1 MKGLVIYKGKYGAT
15 KQYAM
20 WIGQELQ
27 LPVASADRFP
37 VDELSRY
44 DYFIL
49 GSSVYIGKL
58 EIRKWLK
65 KNFNILLSKKIFFF
79 QVAASPVGQIEKRE
93 SYNKASLPTTILE
106 KIQFYYLPGRMIVR
120 NLSAWDRFM
129 LKMGAKL
136 TKDPVEKKK
145 MLTDFN
151 DVKKENII
159 PLVKSVRS
167 FTNIYEPGLVYL

>member
-27 LPVASADRFP
+27 LPVASSDRFP
-37 VDELSRY
+37 VDELPKY

-58 EIRKWLK
+58 EIKDWLK
-65 KNFNILLSKKIFFF
+65 KNFELLQNKKILFF
-79 QVAASPVGQIEKRE
+79 QVSASPPEQIEKRE
-93 SYNKASLPTTILE
+93 SYNKTSLSPDILK
-106 KIQFYYLPGRMIVR
+106 KIQFYYLPGRMIMR

-129 LKMGAKL
+129 LKMGARL

-151 DVKKENII
+151 DVKKENID
-159 PLVKSVRS
+159 PLVKAVRN
-167 FTNIYEPGLVYL
+167 FTNIYEPETAYM

>member
-1 MKGLVIYKGKYGAT
+1 MKGLVIYKGRYGAT

-27 LPVASADRFP
+27 LSVASADRFP
-37 VDELSRY
+37 IAELSKY

-58 EIRKWLK
+58 EIKDWLK
-65 KNFNILLSKKIFFF
+65 KNFDFLRNKKILFF
-79 QVAASPVGQIEKRE
+79 QVSASPPDQIEKRE
-93 SYNKASLPTTILE
+93 SYNKASLPLSILE
-106 KIQFYYLPGRMIVR
+106 KIQFYYLPGRMIMR
-120 NLSAWDRFM
+120 NLSTWDRFM
-129 LKMGAKL
+129 LKMGARL

-151 DVKKENII
+151 DVKKENID
-159 PLVKSVRS
+159 PLVKAVRD
-167 FTNIYEPGLVYL
+167 FTNIYEPEIAYM

>member
-27 LPVASADRFP
+27 LAVASADRFP
-37 VDELSRY
+37 VDELPKY
-44 DYFIL
+44 DYVIL

-58 EIRKWLK
+58 EIRNWLK
-65 KNFNILLSKKIFFF
+65 KNFKVLQNKKIFFF
-79 QVAASPVGQIEKRE
+79 QVAASPAEQIEKRE
-93 SYNKASLPTTILE
+93 SYNMASLSPDILK
-106 KIQFYYLPGRMIVR
+106 KIQFYYLPGRMIMR

-129 LKMGAKL
+129 LKMGARL
-136 TKDPVEKKK
+136 TKDPVEKEK

-151 DVKKENII
+151 DVKKENLD
-159 PLVKSVRS
+159 PVVKSVRDLI
-167 FTNIYEPGLVYL
+167 NIYEPEIAYT

>member
-37 VDELSRY
+37 VEELPKY

-58 EIRKWLK
+58 EIKNWLK
-65 KNFNILLSKKIFFF
+65 KNFNVFPSKNIFFF
-79 QVAASPVGQIEKRE
+79 QVAASPPEQIEKRE
-93 SYNKASLPTTILE
+93 SYNKASLSPDILK
-106 KIQFYYLPGRMIVR
+106 KIRFYYLPGRMIMR

-129 LKMGAKL
+129 LKMGARL
-136 TKDPVEKKK
+136 TKDPVEKKR
-145 MLTDFN
+145 MLTDF
-151 DVKKENII
+151 DHVRKENAFPVIEA
-159 PLVKSVRS
+159 VRI
-167 FTNIYEPGLVYL
+167 FAEVNEPEMAQY

>member
-27 LPVASADRFP
+27 LAVASADRFP
-37 VDELSRY
+37 VDELEKY

-58 EIRKWLK
+58 EIRNWLK
-65 KNFNILLSKKIFFF
+65 KNFKVLQNKKLFFF
-79 QVAASPVGQIEKRE
+79 QVSASPPEQIEKRK
-93 SYNKASLPTTILE
+93 SYNTASLSPDVLE

-120 NLSAWDRFM
+120 NLSAWDGFM
-129 LKMGAKL
+129 LKMGAIF
-136 TKDPVEKKK
+136 TKDPFEKKK
-145 MLTDFN
+145 MLTDFD
-151 DVKKENII
+151 DVKKENID
-159 PLVKSVRS
+159 PLVKSVRNL
-167 FTNIYEPGLVYL
+167 TNIYEPEIAYI